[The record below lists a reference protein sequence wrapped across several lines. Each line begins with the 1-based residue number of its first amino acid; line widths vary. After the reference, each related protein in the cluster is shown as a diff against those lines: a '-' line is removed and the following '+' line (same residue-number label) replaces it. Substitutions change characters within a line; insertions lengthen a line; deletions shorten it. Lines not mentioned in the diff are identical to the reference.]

1 MGPSRLADRP
11 GMSADIATVL
21 SGVIVGLVLGL
32 VGGGGSILA
41 VPLLL
46 YVVGMPS
53 AHAAL
58 GTSAVAVALS
68 ALANLIGAAT
78 RGLVKWPCALTFT
91 LAGIAGSAVGSQV
104 ALAVPG
110 AKLIPL
116 FGGLML
122 VIGTLLLLRKNAEGD
137 PDVRLTVTTARR
149 MLPSI
154 LGLGL
159 ATGGLAGFFGIGG
172 GFLIVPALMLATG
185 MPITYAIG
193 TSLVSITAFGLVTAS
208 SYAMAGEVA
217 WRTVIW
223 FVAGGLAG
231 GVIGQL
237 LGKTLGNHKGGLQRF
252 FAVTVLLVGAYT
264 IYRGLP

>member
-1 MGPSRLADRP
+1 MTADLIT
-11 GMSADIATVL
+11 GL
-21 SGVIVGLVLGL
+21 SGALVGFILGL
-32 VGGGGSILA
+32 IGGGGSILA

-53 AHAAL
+53 AHAAI
-58 GTSAVAVALS
+58 GTSAIAVALS
-68 ALANLIGAAT
+68 ALANLVGAAA

-91 LAGIAGSAVGSQV
+91 LAGVLGSAIGAQL

-110 AKLIPL
+110 ARLIAL

-208 SYAMAGEVA
+208 SYAMAGEVV
-217 WRTVIW
+217 WRTVTW
-223 FVAGGLAG
+223 FVTGGLVG
-231 GVIGQL
+231 GIIGQL
-237 LGKTLGNHKGGLQRF
+237 LGKSLENHKSVLQRL
-252 FAVTVLLVGAYT
+252 FAATLLLVGAYT

>member
-1 MGPSRLADRP
+1 VGPEILS
-11 GMSADIATVL
+11 VL
-21 SGVIVGLVLGL
+21 SGALVGLVLGL

-46 YVVGMPS
+46 YIVGMPS

-58 GTSAVAVALS
+58 GTSAIAVALS
-68 ALANLIGAAT
+68 ALANLFGAAA
-78 RGLVKWPCALTFT
+78 RGMVKWPCAVVFT
-91 LAGIAGSAVGSQV
+91 LAGMIGSLVGAQA

-110 AKLIPL
+110 ARLIPL

-137 PDVRLTVTTARR
+137 PEVRLSLNTARS

-159 ATGGLAGFFGIGG
+159 VTGGLAGFFGIGG

-185 MPITYAIG
+185 MPITHAIG

-208 SYAMAGEVA
+208 SYALAGEVV
-217 WRTVIW
+217 WRTAGL
-223 FVAGGLAG
+223 FVLGGLAG
-231 GVIGQL
+231 GGIGQYAGQRL
-237 LGKTLGNHKGGLQRF
+237 VHHKAVLQSV
-252 FAVTVLLVGAYT
+252 FAVAVMMVGVYT

>member
-1 MGPSRLADRP
+1 MIQHLLTPDILTIVS
-11 GMSADIATVL
+11 GMA
-21 SGVIVGLVLGL
+21 VGLVLGL

-68 ALANLIGAAT
+68 ALANLIGAMA
-78 RGLVKWPCALTFT
+78 RGLVKWPCALAFT
-91 LAGIAGSAVGSQV
+91 AAGIMGSAAGAQT

-110 AKLIPL
+110 ARLIPL

-122 VIGTLLLLRKNAEGD
+122 VVGTLLLLRKNAEGD
-137 PDVRLTVTTARR
+137 PDVRLTIATARR

-154 LGLGL
+154 IGLGF
-159 ATGGLAGFFGIGG
+159 AAGALAGFFGIGG

-185 MPITYAIG
+185 MPITYAIA
-193 TSLVSITAFGLVTAS
+193 TSLVSITAFGLVTATN
-208 SYAMAGEVA
+208 YAMAGEVV
-217 WRTVIW
+217 WSTVGL
-223 FVAGGLAG
+223 FVAGGIAG
-231 GVIGQL
+231 GVLGQFAGSRLAARKSL
-237 LGKTLGNHKGGLQRF
+237 LQGL
-252 FAVTVLLVGAYT
+252 FAVAVLAVGAYT
-264 IYRGLP
+264 IYRGAP